1 MLCCPSS
8 NQRCVVQTIV
18 LVYIPSIWGQI
29 LWIYQQPYVD
39 LPLSLNMFML
49 TSEDI
54 GKRKVKEEEEE
65 GGEKVDGKS
74 T

>member
-1 MLCCPSS
+1 
-8 NQRCVVQTIV
+8 
-18 LVYIPSIWGQI
+18 
-29 LWIYQQPYVD
+29 
-39 LPLSLNMFML
+39 ML

-54 GKRKVKEEEEE
+54 GKRKVKEEGEEEE